1 MNFTWPEYN
10 YDFFPYNGYHPAHF
24 WTGYFTTR
32 PNFKKYIRDFTG
44 LTQKSD
50 T

>member
-44 LTQKSD
+44 LT
-50 T
+50 